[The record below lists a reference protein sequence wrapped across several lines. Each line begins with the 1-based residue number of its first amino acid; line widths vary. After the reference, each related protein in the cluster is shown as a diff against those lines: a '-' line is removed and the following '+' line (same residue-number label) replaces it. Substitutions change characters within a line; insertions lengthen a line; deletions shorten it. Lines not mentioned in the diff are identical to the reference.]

1 MLESSEKAILSVMY
15 VCQINGKSPIDIIKK
30 ESMLS
35 EDEINSKIDVL
46 IKNQLINED
55 RITLTEIGRDSLH
68 VVLAGGVFD
77 IIHPGH
83 IYTLNEAK
91 ALGDVLVVVVATDN
105 TSVKIAEPAQILRL
119 HRVLLR
125 PADLVQPR
133 PVPLPVDVRDAP
145 ADFVLLEQLN
155 RMVIAH
161 VAAALVTDLEKF
173 SCFAGGANHGFGA
186 LVGVGH
192 HFLAIDVETGLEAGD
207 CLISM
212 DKIRGTDQYG
222 VEIGFGCEHVL
233 VFGVNVDGVSMLSED
248 ALAVTPAVMPD
259 VA

>member
-105 TSVKIAEPAQILRL
+105 TSVKMKKRNPLHTQKQRQELVNSLSMVDLCLIGQEDDIFKTVNHVRPQIIALGYDQV
-119 HRVLLR
+119 H
-125 PADLVQPR
+125 Q
-133 PVPLPVDVRDAP
+133 
-145 ADFVLLEQLN
+145 
-155 RMVIAH
+155 
-161 VAAALVTDLEKF
+161 EKF
-173 SCFAGGANHGFGA
+173 
-186 LVGVGH
+186 
-192 HFLAIDVETGLEAGD
+192 I
-207 CLISM
+207 
-212 DKIRGTDQYG
+212 
-222 VEIGFGCEHVL
+222 
-233 VFGVNVDGVSMLSED
+233 VDGCKRINLD
-248 ALAVTPAVMPD
+248 AK
-259 VA
+259 VARLQSPIPESSSSKIQKEYGESIHGI